1 VETGVTK
8 KQLIISLGSI
18 VLVLGG
24 LYAVFA
30 YFGIT
35 NVQETIDDAGIW
47 APLVLILAKASTII
61 IAPLS
66 GSPLYPLAGALFG
79 FWEGALYLILGD
91 MIGGVVAFWI
101 SRILGR
107 SIVEKMIGG
116 DGKFLSR
123 ALKMMGTIKG
133 FLVARICFA
142 PLPEVVAYGAG
153 LTRINFLVFL
163 IIFVAVGIPPIL
175 VLAGLGSILTLDTWW
190 VLPAALLV
198 GIIVVPL
205 GFFLFKSMLN
215 DFEKT
220 R

>member
-91 MIGGVVAFWI
+91 MIGVVVAFWI